1 MRQLSA
7 GQFPAQIVLMT
18 TVASMKWLFIVVVA
32 TRRRFYACDRKENG
46 TIFGD
51 ASRLFETTLRS
62 LLLNMTF
69 AAQVLRNVDWVFVR
83 GNSLHTRE
91 FQEF

>member
-1 MRQLSA
+1 MA
-7 GQFPAQIVLMT
+7 IT
-18 TVASMKWLFIVVVA
+18 SMKWLFNVVVA

-51 ASRLFETTLRS
+51 ASRLVETTLRS
-62 LLLNMTF
+62 LLLIMTF